1 MNNANFEYHVP
12 THIFFEDNQIQKL
25 GAELAKHGSRVLLI
39 YGSERLKSTPLYA
52 SILEQVKSAGLTL
65 FEMGGVDPTP
75 RAAAAAQTARS

>member
-52 SILEQVKSAGLTL
+52 SS
-65 FEMGGVDPTP
+65 
-75 RAAAAAQTARS
+75 